1 MQNLNIREKIP
12 QQDEHPDPDPNPAP
26 GLVQARIPPGYN
38 TNINVRFVPGRN
50 IGDLVAI
57 PKTCKPRNGK
67 KHPKA
72 DLLALPD
79 KLVAKLVA
87 SDKKMIAWLAR
98 DEANTRLFLSH
109 PAEAMKKAGIDLSRA
124 EQKLLHRTRE
134 EVAQSTMIGP
144 GVKVVNISTAVF
156 PDGRIGKLGNGHR
169 PGGRD
174 SNTCV
179 TED

>member
-1 MQNLNIREKIP
+1 MSQPSWSPSTTQQLRKLVAAPYLSPNDWTPRLDAYFASPLALCARRVSSAASRLLGSTSLRFALHGWQRMQNLNIREKIP
-12 QQDEHPDPDPNPAP
+12 QQDEHPDPNPAP

-87 SDKKMIAWLAR
+87 SDKKMGSSP
-98 DEANTRLFLSH
+98 NGVGRLS
-109 PAEAMKKAGIDLSRA
+109 
-124 EQKLLHRTRE
+124 
-134 EVAQSTMIGP
+134 
-144 GVKVVNISTAVF
+144 
-156 PDGRIGKLGNGHR
+156 
-169 PGGRD
+169 
-174 SNTCV
+174 
-179 TED
+179 

>member
-1 MQNLNIREKIP
+1 
-12 QQDEHPDPDPNPAP
+12 
-26 GLVQARIPPGYN
+26 
-38 TNINVRFVPGRN
+38 
-50 IGDLVAI
+50 
-57 PKTCKPRNGK
+57 
-67 KHPKA
+67 
-72 DLLALPD
+72 
-79 KLVAKLVA
+79 
-87 SDKKMIAWLAR
+87 KMIAWLAR